1 MSDRGGARASDG
13 GAADNDGGSWPEDRG
28 APPAGGAFPRPGN
41 PSAGRIA
48 LVDVNN
54 FYVSC
59 ERVFDPRLEGRP
71 VVVLSNN
78 DGCVVARSE
87 EAKALG
93 IATGTPWFQ
102 VAPLARR
109 WGLVARS
116 SNYELYGDLSSRVM
130 EVLGRFGV
138 WQEVYS
144 IDECFLGL
152 PGSEAQLR
160 ETAARVRAAVGRYVG
175 VPVCVGVAP
184 TKTLAKFANH
194 IAKRNPG
201 MSGVCSLDSMP
212 AGEIRRIQSRVPATG
227 LWGVGRKTGRR
238 LAALGIDSIADLK
251 AADPLMIRKRFSVV
265 LQRTVLELNGTPCIP
280 PIDERADKQQIMF
293 SRSFSTPVTSS
304 EEMDQVMAV
313 YAQRAA
319 ARMAE
324 DGLRA
329 TVLTVTAGTS
339 RFSGGESSFPSASVQ
354 LPAPTQD
361 PIQLTRAAVAAM
373 RGCFE
378 PGQKY
383 VRAGVLFSGLEPAD
397 AQEAFDPFVSEL
409 EQRHIGDLLGSV
421 RAKFGESAIGL
432 GQGGM
437 AEPAAWSMKREFSS
451 PKYTTNWSDL
461 PVVRA

>member
-1 MSDRGGARASDG
+1 MSSGTASGETSG
-13 GAADNDGGSWPEDRG
+13 GAA
-28 APPAGGAFPRPGN
+28 
-41 PSAGRIA
+41 RIA

-78 DGCVVARSE
+78 DGCVVARSQ
-87 EAKALG
+87 EAKSLG
-93 IATGTPWFQ
+93 IATGVPWFQ
-102 VAPLARR
+102 VEPLARR

-130 EVLGRFGV
+130 ELLGRFGV

-160 ETAARVRAAVGRYVG
+160 TTAGAIRTAVGRRVG

-201 MSGVCSLDSMP
+201 MGGVCSLDSMP
-212 AGEIRRIQSRVPATG
+212 AGDIERIQSRVPATG
-227 LWGVGRKTGRR
+227 LWGVGRKTGQR
-238 LAALGIDSIADLK
+238 LAALGIETIADLK

-265 LQRTVLELNGTPCIP
+265 LQRTVLELNGTACIP
-280 PIDERADKQQIMF
+280 PIDEHADKQQIIF
-293 SRSFSTPVTSS
+293 SRSFSSPVTTA

-329 TVLTVTAGTS
+329 SVLTVTAGTS
-339 RFSGGESSFPSASVQ
+339 RFAGGAASFPSASVQ

-361 PIQLTRAAVAAM
+361 PIQLTRAAVGAM
-373 RGCFE
+373 RGVFE
-378 PGQKY
+378 AGQKY
-383 VRAGVLFSGLEPAD
+383 VRAGVLFTGLEPAD
-397 AQEAFDPFVSEL
+397 AQEAFDPFVSDL
-409 EQRHIGDLLGSV
+409 DQRHIGDLLGSV
-421 RAKFGESAIGL
+421 RAKFGEAAIGL
-432 GQGGM
+432 GQGGL
-437 AEPAAWSMKREFSS
+437 AAPAAWSMKREFSS
-451 PKYTTNWSDL
+451 PRYTTEWKDL

>member
-1 MSDRGGARASDG
+1 MSDG
-13 GAADNDGGSWPEDRG
+13 GGQPDDGS
-28 APPAGGAFPRPGN
+28 ARPGDGVTRVGGGTSRRPEN
-41 PSAGRIA
+41 APTSRIA

-152 PGSEAQLR
+152 PGTEAQLLQ
-160 ETAARVRAAVGRYVG
+160 TAEQVRAAVGRHVG

-201 MSGVCSLDSMP
+201 MGGVCSLDAMP

-227 LWGVGRKTGRR
+227 LWGVGRKTGQR

-329 TVLTVTAGTS
+329 SVLTVTAGTS
-339 RFSGGESSFPSASVQ
+339 RFAGGASSFPSASVQ
-354 LPAPTQD
+354 LPSPTQD

-409 EQRHIGDLLGSV
+409 DQRHIGDLLGSV
-421 RAKFGESAIGL
+421 RAKFGETAIGL

-451 PKYTTNWSDL
+451 PKYTTAWSDL
-461 PVVRA
+461 PVARA